1 MGVMGYRNWAALA
14 FCGMMIPACQI
25 PTKYPQEL
33 TRIQLDADRHGLM
46 EARSKVHVVFLN
58 GFDPLDTGHF
68 QDLHNHI
75 REAGYP
81 STYYGW
87 GWNIQ
92 TLAEWMEKLPKE
104 TEVSRIVVI
113 THGTGAIGSKHLAK
127 GLAKGGREMDLLVM
141 VNPPQ
146 YSEGAFVPEI
156 VGESFVILSGKDL
169 IETDFAEGTLI
180 IPEATS
186 FDTCSNESTREF
198 ITDRL
203 DAFVDQIMEENPGLN
218 SSLPGRNENQ
228 KDEWDYLRPK
238 VDSQN
243 GKNILKPVVPVG
255 PEKPKSIDPLKK
267 PDAPRKSEVPGLIT
281 RN

>member
-1 MGVMGYRNWAALA
+1 MGYRNWAALS

-58 GFDPLDTGHF
+58 GFDPIDSSHF

-92 TLAEWMEKLPKE
+92 TLADWMGKLPNE
-104 TEVSRIVVI
+104 TEISRIVVI
-113 THGTGAIGSKHLAK
+113 THGAGALGTKHLAK
-127 GLAKGGREMDLLVM
+127 GLAKSRRAMDLLVM
-141 VNPPQ
+141 VDPPHF
-146 YSEGAFVPEI
+146 SEESFTPEI
-156 VGESFVILSGKDL
+156 VGERIVILPGKDL
-169 IETDFAEGTLI
+169 LETDFADGTLI
-180 IPEATS
+180 IPESTS
-186 FDTCSNESTREF
+186 FDTCGNESTRRF
-198 ITDRL
+198 ITDKL
-203 DAFVDQIMEENPGLN
+203 DALVDQIMEEIPSLN
-218 SSLPGRNENQ
+218 SSLPGR
-228 KDEWDYLRPK
+228 KDHSTDEWDYLKPK

-255 PEKPKSIDPLKK
+255 PEKPNPLDPPKK
-267 PDAPRKSEVPGLIT
+267 PEAPKKSDGPSLIT
-281 RN
+281 RK